1 MMRALGAFRR
11 DVTAGLGFTLIGAAA
26 LVVGRQ
32 YDRGTAES
40 IGPAFVPMLAALVL
54 CGFGV
59 LIAARGFRRALRD
72 RRPDDIRRDSGRRR
86 FAIILAVL
94 GFAWLIERAGLVF
107 AAPALVVIAA
117 LGDSELTLIEVASL
131 AVFLTTAAALIFV
144 WGLGLPLALLPPA
157 FGWP

>member
-11 DVTAGLGFTLIGAAA
+11 DVTAGLGFILIGAAA

-40 IGPAFVPMLAALVL
+40 MGPAYVPMLAALVL
-54 CGFGV
+54 CGLGV
-59 LIAARGFRRALRD
+59 LIAARGLRRAIRD
-72 RRPDDIRRDSGRRR
+72 RRFDDILPDSGSRR
-86 FAIILAVL
+86 FAVILAVL

-117 LGDSELTLIEVASL
+117 LGDSDLTLIEVASL
-131 AVFLTTAAALIFV
+131 AVILTAAAVVIFV

-157 FGWP
+157 FGWS